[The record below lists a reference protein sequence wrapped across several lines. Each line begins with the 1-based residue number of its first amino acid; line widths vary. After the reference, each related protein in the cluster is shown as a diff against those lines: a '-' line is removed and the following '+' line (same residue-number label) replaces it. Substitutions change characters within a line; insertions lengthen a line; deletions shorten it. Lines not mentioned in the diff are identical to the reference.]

1 MARRE
6 GEGFML
12 SEKID
17 TLSPSQQEL
26 NLIRLKL
33 EIEEQQKRAAKAR
46 AFKAAEDAKWDR
58 IKKERARKK
67 LLRESKGLSGKP
79 VRPRRSA

>member
-1 MARRE
+1 MN
-6 GEGFML
+6 
-12 SEKID
+12 SEKRD
-17 TLSPSQQEL
+17 MPSPGQQEL

-33 EIEEQQKRAAKAR
+33 DIEEKQKRAAKAR

-67 LLRESKGLSGKP
+67 LLRETKGQSGKP
-79 VRPRRSA
+79 RASR